1 MYLNV
6 ELCCIP
12 GSSCNWLLHQ
22 KILDFC
28 LVFWADETLPEHYK
42 KKAPKEKGEKTK
54 HGAKDQSPGKIWLIV
69 YWPTNDAFLVG
80 STL

>member
-42 KKAPKEKGEKTK
+42 KKAPKERERKQNMGQGPKSRQNLADCLLAHK
-54 HGAKDQSPGKIWLIV
+54 
-69 YWPTNDAFLVG
+69 
-80 STL
+80 